1 MGHVEGCDDESAYF
15 VIDTGFNK
23 RGAGF
28 GNVYPIRLI
37 VLGKVL
43 IRFSMLATLVGD
55 SILRRSALCA
65 PCFEDYW

>member
-1 MGHVEGCDDESAYF
+1 M
-15 VIDTGFNK
+15 IDSDFNK

-65 PCFEDYW
+65 PGFED